1 MKRYTYGIVKV
12 AHAFRS
18 GSAEVTGNEAA
29 DPCLLGG
36 MNQVLLLCDDECV
49 DSADDDVNTIEGL
62 RELVDAVVEV
72 PDEDIEPGCTK
83 LSNVGLLGGGWT
95 NKCSKTL

>member
-1 MKRYTYGIVKV
+1 MKV
-12 AHAFRS
+12 AHPFRS
-18 GSAEVTGNEAA
+18 GGSEVTGNKAA
-29 DPCLLGG
+29 DPSLLGG
-36 MNQVLLLCDDECV
+36 MNQVLLLRDDERV

-95 NKCSKTL
+95 KKCSEALQG